1 MKLAKELEER
11 GLLKQATDDNLEVIF
26 DEEKRV
32 IYHGI
37 DPSADSAH
45 AGNLVNWVFLKHL
58 INHGHKVI
66 FLVGGGTGLIGD
78 PKVDAERPLLER
90 GEVLNNINK
99 IRKQAEQILGKEVV
113 FVDNY
118 DWLGTL
124 GLIDFLREIGKNFT
138 VNEMIKKEALAKRL
152 EGEIG
157 LSYTEFAYPLLQ
169 AYDYLRLFR
178 EYNCTLQIGGS
189 DQWGNIVS
197 GVDLIR
203 RLEQK
208 TVHAVTLPLIID
220 KTTGKKFGKSEGN
233 AVWLDAEKTSP
244 FTFYQFWLNAADENV
259 IDYLKFYTFLSLA
272 EIQDL
277 EKTLKEK
284 PEERKAQ
291 KVLAKEV
298 TTFVHGAEVFSR
310 LEQATAFIFSGNL
323 LSSLSAGER
332 ENLKAVAPIILVE
345 EGSNL
350 IDVLVE
356 SGLAT
361 SKREARTFVE
371 SGAVTV
377 DGEKITDLDFLLKRK
392 SLAEDL
398 FLLKRG
404 KRNVALVEIK
414 Q

>member
-11 GLLKQATDDNLEVIF
+11 GFLKQVTDDNLEVIF

-78 PKVDAERPLLER
+78 PKIDAERPLLER